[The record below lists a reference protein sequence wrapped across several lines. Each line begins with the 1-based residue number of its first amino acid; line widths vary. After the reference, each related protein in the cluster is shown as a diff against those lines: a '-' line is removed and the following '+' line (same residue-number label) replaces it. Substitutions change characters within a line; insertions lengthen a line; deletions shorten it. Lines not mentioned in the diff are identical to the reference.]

1 MFLFRVFLHATA
13 EGSGITHVVHAA
25 LQPDTYHT
33 TALANGLE
41 GRGEFY
47 LADVVTFN
55 LTLHDVLMQLGEDLW
70 GKDILT
76 KDAVVLFL
84 TIFVSDT
91 EEILCIAG
99 LGFLDHRT
107 DIEYRAVLVFPYTV

>member
-1 MFLFRVFLHATA
+1 M
-13 EGSGITHVVHAA
+13 
-25 LQPDTYHT
+25 
-33 TALANGLE
+33 
-41 GRGEFY
+41 
-47 LADVVTFN
+47 VTFN

-70 GKDILT
+70 SKDILT
-76 KDAVVLFL
+76 EDAVVLFL

-107 DIEYRAVLVFPYTV
+107 DIEHRAVLVFPHTV